1 MAKLK
6 GLTPIVVRVLIFI
19 YEEQTGWVKL
29 GGEQSMPFS
38 LTNGTRQGSVLSP
51 MFLSVYLD
59 DLLRELRRLQLG
71 CSIAGCWYGA
81 CGYADDLILLAP
93 NREVLQRMLDICET
107 YAEDHNLVFS
117 TDPIP
122 AKSKTK
128 CVYFCGRPGQVRYP
142 EPVQLGGKDLPWV
155 ESADHLGHS
164 LNQMTSMEK
173 DCQRAR
179 ATFIRKTIEVREQ
192 LSFAHPRQVMQAVQ
206 VLCTDAYGS
215 MLWELGSDPAEQ
227 YFKSW
232 NTCVKLAYGLPRSTF
247 TYLVEGY
254 LAADQ
259 TSLRNQV
266 LSRYPGFYRN
276 LLSSPSREVRI
287 LARVVAS
294 DPRSTTCRNLRYLER
309 ITNLNQP
316 QFCSAL
322 KVREAL
328 PVQHVPEKEKWRLGL
343 LSSLMKV
350 KGEKHARVEDMK
362 HICAMLD
369 SLAST

>member
-1 MAKLK
+1 
-6 GLTPIVVRVLIFI
+6 
-19 YEEQTGWVKL
+19 
-29 GGEQSMPFS
+29 
-38 LTNGTRQGSVLSP
+38 
-51 MFLSVYLD
+51 
-59 DLLRELRRLQLG
+59 
-71 CSIAGCWYGA
+71 
-81 CGYADDLILLAP
+81 
-93 NREVLQRMLDICET
+93 
-107 YAEDHNLVFS
+107 
-117 TDPIP
+117 
-122 AKSKTK
+122 
-128 CVYFCGRPGQVRYP
+128 
-142 EPVQLGGKDLPWV
+142 
-155 ESADHLGHS
+155 
-164 LNQMTSMEK
+164 
-173 DCQRAR
+173 
-179 ATFIRKTIEVREQ
+179 
-192 LSFAHPRQVMQAVQ
+192 MQAIQ

-328 PVQHVPEKEKWRLGL
+328 PVQHVPEKEKRRLGL

-350 KGEKHARVEDMK
+350 KGEKYAKVQDMQ
-362 HICAMLD
+362 HIWAMLE